1 MLTQP
6 ILIAIGQLKDSPEK
20 ALFDQYVVRL
30 AKPLHVIQIKQLND
44 PEKEGNAIMQHI
56 TPHDWVCA
64 LDERG
69 KNMSSIEFSTH
80 LQESLSTT
88 KRHIFII
95 GGADGLSQEVRHKAQ
110 LLLSFLQTAQL
121 CTTQACWQSST
132 TKVRGSNSSCAV
144 PTQTR

>member
-110 LLLSFLQTAQL
+110 LLLSFGKLTWPHMMVRAMLCEQIYRAQ
-121 CTTQACWQSST
+121 QIYNHHPYHRA
-132 TKVRGSNSSCAV
+132 
-144 PTQTR
+144 